1 MYACVPL
8 VCCALRGQKRLS
20 DPLGLELQM
29 AVGGPVG
36 AENGTRVAA
45 RVTSPLSYLFSP
57 LKLQLFIC
65 HPVNTDA
72 GTFIMY

>member
-1 MYACVPL
+1 MYADMYLVPTE
-8 VCCALRGQKRLS
+8 GTG
-20 DPLGLELQM
+20 PLGSGVM
-29 AVGGPVG
+29 DVVSHPVG

-65 HPVNTDA
+65 HPLNTDA